1 MTVGRRRDRPPWER
15 GMDDISGDHSS
26 RGRGEGRIGGEA
38 AGDRAAGIP
47 GEEHE
52 RIREALGAY
61 AADGCD
67 GDELRAVEAHLA
79 GCRPCAEE
87 AGRLRRAAGWLA
99 ADQLTPPPARL
110 RESVLAAAFARR
122 RPAAPAASASK
133 DSASDDSASAA
144 PARPPTAAEV
154 YATQVRELDALLA
167 ELSAE
172 EWQAR
177 VVDGWTVEDLMA
189 HLTASDRAL
198 AIELGLRGTA
208 GAVGDLPPASAR
220 TAWREQAQAVLEH
233 VTGRGPDALDRP
245 VHVAD
250 PRHPRQPVRVALA
263 QRAFEA
269 WIHTADIRSALGR
282 PAQPPPA
289 GMVRGIVDLG
299 VRLLPSALH
308 LAGAEHPGRTAQLVL
323 DGDEG
328 GRWTVPL
335 GPGTAPAAPAV
346 TVAADAVEFCF
357 LMGNRRPAAVAR
369 TVGGDPA
376 LADDLLRVTATLGC
390 D

>member
-1 MTVGRRRDRPPWER
+1 MPVTVGRRRDRPPWER

-26 RGRGEGRIGGEA
+26 EGRLGGEA
-38 AGDRAAGIP
+38 AGDRAAGIL

-87 AGRLRRAAGWLA
+87 AGRLRRAAGRPA
-99 ADQLTPPPARL
+99 ADPRAPPPARL

-122 RPAAPAASASK
+122 RPAAPAASAS
-133 DSASDDSASAA
+133 DDSASAA
-144 PARPPTAAEV
+144 PARPPAAAEV
-154 YATQVRELDALLA
+154 YASQVRELDALLA

-177 VVDGWTVEDLMA
+177 VVDGWTVEDLMG

-198 AIELGLRGTA
+198 AIELGLRGTS

-357 LMGNRRPAAVAR
+357 LMGNRRPASVAR
-369 TVGGDPA
+369 TVGGDPT
-376 LADDLLRVTATLGC
+376 LADD
-390 D
+390 